1 MTLLAVPVEEQIAYA
16 AVDGDGRLLSADP
29 AIAVLNE
36 RAGGAAGLPLAV
48 PQLAAAVW
56 LARRLAI
63 PVIRRL
69 VIADDEVDIELR
81 VRAEPEGGHVQLA
94 ASGWV
99 RRPAWRPRVEAIPML
114 RPPGGG
120 IAWETDAALRLTF
133 LASEAGP
140 LHGVDPVAMLGR
152 PLTALF
158 RFGDGAAPI
167 LDVLAG
173 RRRRTEQ
180 HAISRVTGR
189 AVILSAAVRT
199 DPMGGPAGLTGTAT
213 LAVADPPGED
223 VLATAF
229 TAGLDRALRTS
240 LTRIVDEAEAIGG
253 QDDGPIA
260 ADYADYAGDI
270 ASAGRHLMGMVDDL
284 IDLQAIE
291 RPDFAPAADPVDLA
305 EIARRAAGLL
315 AVRADHAGVT
325 VDRPDAGVSVP
336 AIGDPRRVLQILVN
350 LIGNALRYSPV
361 GARIAIEAER
371 SGRVVRVTVA
381 DQGKGIAAEDH
392 ARIFAKFE
400 RVDPGEAGG
409 NGLGLFIARQLA
421 MAMNGDLTVDSASG
435 EGARFTLTLPAGT
448 LPARQA
454 AGDEQH

>member
-1 MTLLAVPVEEQIAYA
+1 MTVLAIPVEEQIAYA
-16 AVDGDGRLLSADP
+16 VVDGDGRLLSADA
-29 AIAVLNE
+29 AIAALNE
-36 RAGGAAGLPLAV
+36 QAGGAAGLPLAV

-81 VRAEPEGGHVQLA
+81 VRAELDGDHIQLA

-99 RRPAWRPRVEAIPML
+99 HRPAWRPRADAIPAL
-114 RPPGGG
+114 RPPRGGVV
-120 IAWETDAALRLTF
+120 WETDAALRLTF

-140 LHGVDPVAMLGR
+140 LHGVDPVTMLGR

-158 RFGDGAAPI
+158 RFDDGAAPI

-173 RRRRTEQ
+173 RQRRTEQ
-180 HAISRVTGR
+180 PAISRITGR
-189 AVILSAAVRT
+189 AVMLSAAVRT
-199 DPMGGPAGLTGTAT
+199 DPMGDPVGLTGTASLT
-213 LAVADPPGED
+213 VADPPGAD

-240 LTRIVDEAEAIGG
+240 LTRIIDEADAIGG
-253 QDDGPIA
+253 QQEGPIA
-260 ADYADYAGDI
+260 ADYAEYAGDI

-291 RPDFAPAADPVDLA
+291 RPDFAPAAEPIDLA
-305 EIARRAAGLL
+305 EIAGRAAGLL

-325 VDRPDAGVSVP
+325 VNRPDAGIGVP
-336 AIGDPRRVLQILVN
+336 AIGDPRRVFQILVN

-361 GARIAIEAER
+361 GARIDIGTEW
-371 SGRVVRVTVA
+371 SGRVARVTVS

-400 RVDPGEAGG
+400 RVDPSEAGG

-421 MAMNGDLTVDSASG
+421 MAMEGDLTVDSAPG

-454 AGDEQH
+454 AGDEQQ